1 MLSQIILAA
10 VAVTPAMA
18 FCGGHTHLDTRAEGE
33 VEVKTFGYHGA
44 IGPLVW
50 NTLAVE
56 NTACNT
62 GKNQSPIDMV
72 PAVFTTVNAADI
84 SLEIPD
90 QPAGAVF
97 ENLGTTVEVVMEG
110 AGGKLKLPTGTELEL
125 KQFHF
130 HHPSEHMDDGVS
142 MPMEMHM
149 VFQTAD
155 AIPKTA
161 VIGVYVDI
169 ESTAAAA
176 APGAGSV
183 IVTPGPGG
191 NVTQIAM
198 KPVVLSNRIGRRSNA
213 KRAVSPMLEAVFS
226 KVNDIAVPGTKTQT
240 GALVMSEVVSALLAG
255 GFQSYSGSLTTPPC
269 SEEVSWLVSTQ
280 KLTISAATFINARNV
295 LGFNS
300 RFPQNAPGQANALS
314 QVKV

>member
-1 MLSQIILAA
+1 
-10 VAVTPAMA
+10 
-18 FCGGHTHLDTRAEGE
+18 
-33 VEVKTFGYHGA
+33 
-44 IGPLVW
+44 
-50 NTLAVE
+50 
-56 NTACNT
+56 
-62 GKNQSPIDMV
+62 MV
-72 PAVFTTVNAADI
+72 PAVFTAVKGSDI

-90 QPAGAVF
+90 QPQGAVF

-155 AIPKTA
+155 ATPKTA

-169 ESTAAAA
+169 ESTAAAVA
-176 APGAGSV
+176 VPAPAPGSGSV
-183 IVTPGPGG
+183 IITPGPGG

-198 KPVVLSNRIGRRSNA
+198 KPVVLTNRIGRRSNA
-213 KRAVSPMLEAVFS
+213 KRAPSNMLEAVFS
-226 KVNDIAVPGTKTQT
+226 KVNDIAVPGTKAQT
-240 GALVMSEVVSALLAG
+240 GVLVMSEVVSALLAG

-314 QVKV
+314 AVKA